1 MPPDRGS
8 VKKSP
13 YDKKTSGSTST
24 TQRKVVKDDAK
35 DVRLVKGR
43 ETKTRESSTS
53 RVSKDKLQKNDVK
66 ARTSVRERL
75 AALKSEAE
83 KAKDSSKDVKS
94 DRTKDLRRQDMTKDS
109 SRDVKSDRA
118 KPKETTRVSRQ
129 PVPEASR
136 RNTKPTSTPS
146 RTTTRNPA
154 IKEDAAPRR
163 SQLSYRTA
171 HVPERPKINSINSRG
186 DTKATTSTRQVAA
199 RKEAER
205 LPNKIRH
212 PDTRRQ
218 TQERGRQPE
227 KVDEPKRLGRDR
239 TRTRTLSPREVKVTR
254 SDSEVDR
261 PKQEQRQPVQDV
273 VAVASTSQASG
284 DHQTQPEEDAEDDY
298 EDDFE
303 DYESDFEEDVDTD
316 TSDEGADIR
325 DDGITSDSDDTE
337 SESELVEL
345 TPRQPVVEEEKK
357 LDSGNYDLAER
368 RRKGRELQEIKM
380 ALDREN
386 EALSARERTDA
397 HQSTSQVLPT
407 DEGFE
412 EGKADNPKKFSTVV
426 THLNFINFANARKRK
441 QEKKAT
447 ANARKRGEELL
458 DMIQLDS
465 VGFTLFELA
474 PIPYEVYM
482 KSYGRSNT
490 LQAHVQTNE
499 DDLSQEVQ
507 TDEIHYKSKW
517 TQKPVSFR
525 TKNEDSE
532 ALDEVMIFSQDHLGV
547 GGDSMEENPDSW
559 KERIKVDTVR
569 LNQFLSSAGQVI
581 SVLLEEGEI
590 LSANKLTRNMMD
602 IPFSD
607 GYISLGVE
615 NVPFLAGRPI
625 TMLRFP
631 HHHSNLLLTVHKN
644 VEFEDRQTDDIT
656 LCRSMTA
663 IWSILEPSS
672 PQKILV
678 APQEISTCCFD
689 PTRGSLVFAGLVD
702 GAVCVWDLREGLHCH
717 QKVEIEQQEW
727 VLRSPTYNT
736 AEIFKDNGHLGR
748 IVGLQPLVGS
758 EEESEISEKTEL
770 SPTQVCSLDESGRI
784 IIWTVI
790 QSHLQSQ
797 DLGLAHWGR
806 VRLVLSSTLSA
817 SVDPRLRLDLLC
829 FDLQL
834 DSHDHNHLY
843 IATNTGDVVH
853 SLRSGGKPRPLL
865 YVPKWDGYTVVH
877 CIEVCPYGEPY
888 FMIGCGE
895 GTIRLHC
902 QASEK
907 PLAALAGTGDPI
919 GQGPPII
926 SLQWSHSKPFIFFA
940 LDSLSRIH
948 VWDLSTSD
956 IHPLYT
962 VPFGTITAIQLSPDV
977 GDARNPPQMALATG
991 PGRVEIHQL
1000 RQEYFSQGPG
1010 ETDSDLKN
1018 FLHYTS
1024 IL

>member
-1 MPPDRGS
+1 
-8 VKKSP
+8 
-13 YDKKTSGSTST
+13 
-24 TQRKVVKDDAK
+24 
-35 DVRLVKGR
+35 
-43 ETKTRESSTS
+43 
-53 RVSKDKLQKNDVK
+53 
-66 ARTSVRERL
+66 
-75 AALKSEAE
+75 
-83 KAKDSSKDVKS
+83 
-94 DRTKDLRRQDMTKDS
+94 
-109 SRDVKSDRA
+109 
-118 KPKETTRVSRQ
+118 
-129 PVPEASR
+129 
-136 RNTKPTSTPS
+136 
-146 RTTTRNPA
+146 
-154 IKEDAAPRR
+154 
-163 SQLSYRTA
+163 
-171 HVPERPKINSINSRG
+171 PERPKINSINSRG

-284 DHQTQPEEDAEDDY
+284 DHQTQPEEDTEDDY

-303 DYESDFEEDVDTD
+303 DYESDFEEDVDSD

-386 EALSARERTDA
+386 EALSARERTDT

-412 EGKADNPKKFSTVV
+412 EGKADDPKKFSTVV

-547 GGDSMEENPDSW
+547 GGDSMEEDPDSW

-656 LCRSMTA
+656 LCRSMIA

-678 APQEISTCCFD
+678 APQEISTCSIHLFQRQ
-689 PTRGSLVFAGLVD
+689 P
-702 GAVCVWDLREGLHCH
+702 
-717 QKVEIEQQEW
+717 
-727 VLRSPTYNT
+727 
-736 AEIFKDNGHLGR
+736 AEIFKDKGHLGR

-865 YVPKWDGYTVVH
+865 YVPKWGEWATKCYALLCDGFHESRPATGTNGYTVVH
-877 CIEVCPYGEPY
+877 CIEICPYGEPY

-907 PLAALAGTGDPI
+907 PLTALAGTGDPI

-962 VPFGTITAIQLSPDV
+962 VPFGTITAMQLSPDV
-977 GDARNPPQMALATG
+977 GDARNPPQMLFISYLESNVGLTQLSVLQALATG

-1010 ETDSDLKN
+1010 ETDSDLKK